1 MGLCAA
7 KAAWNWLSKWG
18 YIIGMTVAKTAYDVV
33 QGVVT
38 SPYAVFCQCCDWFQD
53 PLNPNKIPILG
64 PLGQAIGEGWAAA
77 YETGSFEDY
86 SKAVGNTAFG
96 VATALGGA
104 AAYRGAMGGGAAPKR
119 IGYHATDPEVVPIIE
134 KEGFKNGTAPGRLG
148 ANGVYVN
155 NTPEGAIAEFA
166 HYNPGKNPA
175 VLQVDY
181 SPGVEAVTDV
191 APSKYIQDIPLNVD
205 SVSAPSVRAPSTTNT
220 NVLNN
225 SVKPIKRIK

>member
-104 AAYRGAMGGGAAPKR
+104 AAYRGAMGGGAAQESNLPSTLR
-119 IGYHATDPEVVPIIE
+119 QTG
-134 KEGFKNGTAPGRLG
+134 PGETFIRYESG
-148 ANGVYVN
+148 HPRYTNV
-155 NTPEGAIAEFA
+155 TPEGGL
-166 HYNPGKNPA
+166 NPGT
-175 VLQVDY
+175 Y
-181 SPGVEAVTDV
+181 T
-191 APSKYIQDIPLNVD
+191 APSSEGVLPQSQLPLRYNLPDPQIPRGVYYE
-205 SVSAPSVRAPSTTNT
+205 
-220 NVLNN
+220 
-225 SVKPIKRIK
+225 VKPPAGTWVEGPKPVSGGTGSEVIFPYGAPRGSVGPARSVPQ